1 MFFSRKTLKYYAEVR
16 TREPA
21 RERQSRSM
29 RKTGFPDA
37 LPAAIAIAHAARRRR
52 CRRER
57 LCGLAPV
64 VALAIGI
71 AICVA
76 TMAVLGASWDAIP
89 LMCSAFGDCP
99 QPF

>member
-21 RERQSRSM
+21 RERQPRSM

-37 LPAAIAIAHAARRRR
+37 LPAAIAIAHAVRRRR
-52 CRRER
+52 CRREM
-57 LCGLAPV
+57 LCGIAPV

-76 TMAVLGASWDAIP
+76 TIGVLAAGTAAVPPW
-89 LMCSAFGDCP
+89 CTAFSDCP
-99 QPF
+99 PPF